1 MKASLQIKLQWD
13 REKSDSHHQ
22 TCNSAVSDYLV
33 YLTHVLLVEQ
43 RVGNWELPKLA
54 SQEYITEL

>member
-22 TCNSAVSDYLV
+22 TCTSAVSDYLV
-33 YLTHVLLVEQ
+33 CLTHVLLVEHILET
-43 RVGNWELPKLA
+43 GSYLN
-54 SQEYITEL
+54 